1 MTPRILDG
9 RASAKAVKAEVKERT
24 ARLAERGVTA
34 GLALVRVGEDPAS
47 EVYVNGKARACRRVG
62 IHSEVHAKPADFGAD
77 ALLALLTSLNER
89 ADIHGILLQLPLPD
103 HHDEMRFLTAI
114 DPTKDVDGFH
124 PENVGRAA
132 IGLDAFVPATPL
144 GIQRLLVDHDVELP
158 GAHVVVVGR
167 SNIVGRPVA
176 TLLGQRGP
184 HANATVTLC
193 HTGTRDLAART
204 READILIA
212 AAGVKHMIGP
222 DHVKDGAVVVD
233 VGIHREARP
242 GEKDRLTGD
251 VDFDRV
257 AGKTRAISPVPG
269 GVGPMTIAM
278 LLHSTV
284 GAAERSCR

>member
-9 RASAKAVKAEVKERT
+9 TTSAKKVKAEVA
-24 ARLAERGVTA
+24 ARVALLAERQVTP
-34 GLALVRVGEDPAS
+34 GLALVRVGDDPAS
-47 EVYVNGKARACRRVG
+47 EVYVTGKARACRRVG
-62 IHSEVHAKPADFGAD
+62 IHSEVHAKPADFGPEPLD
-77 ALLALLTSLNER
+77 ALLRSLNQR
-89 ADIHGILLQLPLPD
+89 PDIHGILLQLPLPRGY
-103 HHDEMRFLTAI
+103 DEMRFLTAI
-114 DPTKDVDGFH
+114 DPAKDVDGFH

-144 GIQRLLVDHDVELP
+144 GIQRLLVDHDVAIP

-193 HTGTRDLAART
+193 HTGTRDLAHHT

-212 AAGVKHMIGP
+212 AAGVPRMVGP
-222 DHVKDGAVVVD
+222 EMVREGAVVVD
-233 VGIHREARP
+233 VGIHRESRP
-242 GEKDRLTGD
+242 GQKDHLFGD

-257 AGKTRAISPVPG
+257 APRTRAISPVPG
-269 GVGPMTIAM
+269 GVGKMTVAM

-284 GAAERSCR
+284 TATERSCR